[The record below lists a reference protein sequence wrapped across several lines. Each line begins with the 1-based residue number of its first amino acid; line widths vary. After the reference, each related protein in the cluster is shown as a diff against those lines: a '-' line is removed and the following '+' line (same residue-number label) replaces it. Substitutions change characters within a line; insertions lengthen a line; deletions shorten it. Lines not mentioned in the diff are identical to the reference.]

1 MMSVM
6 PRDLPT
12 GTVTFL
18 FSDVQGS
25 TKLLHE
31 LGPEPYGRLLIE
43 HRTVMRAAF
52 AANGGVEVDTQG
64 DAFFVAFASAARA
77 VAAAREARD
86 NLAAGPVR
94 VRMGLHTG
102 TPHLTEEGYV
112 GEDVHL
118 GARIASAGHGG
129 QVLLSTTTRSSVDGE
144 IIELGEHRLK
154 DFAQAI
160 PIFQLGNER
169 FPPLKTISNTNLP
182 RPVSSFVGREREVAQ
197 IVSLLRGSARLVT
210 LSGPGGTGK
219 TRLAIEAGS
228 ELVGEFKAGVFW
240 VDLSPIRDPALVT
253 ETISQVLGA
262 KDGLAAHVAERE
274 MLLLLDNL
282 EHLID
287 AASDLGQLLERCPSL
302 RLLVTSRALLRLR
315 GEVEYAVQ
323 PLAEREAVELFQVR
337 ANVQA
342 DATVAEICRRLDH
355 LPLAIELAAA
365 RARVLSPAQIAERL
379 AQRLPLLTSG
389 ARDLP
394 ERQRTLRGAI
404 AWSYELLTPEEQR
417 LFARLAVFSGGWT
430 LEAAERVAG
439 ADLDSMQSLVENSL
453 VRQDDGR
460 FAMLETIREY
470 AAERLAASSDA
481 DQVRLRHAEYFLA
494 VAKEAEPVILGMS
507 PGDWLDRLQRDQDNL
522 RGSLETFESA
532 GETQLA
538 LELGGSLWEFWCLR
552 GHATEGWQ
560 RLEHLLTVDVNP
572 TRPRAKALIG
582 STHLAPQTGADP
594 ASMKRRAEETVA
606 IQREVGD
613 AWSIA
618 FAQHGYGAILCHI
631 GDFAAA
637 RPRLEESVRLLRDE
651 GDEHRELQSMRLLA
665 WACNELGEP
674 QRYRVIHEE
683 IVHRAR
689 AIGDKDNAAFSL
701 ASLSWVA
708 TGEGRT
714 AEALAM
720 LEEAYRL
727 DREMGDP
734 SAIDVMLL
742 RFARALAFADKP
754 GPAIR
759 LLGAAEVM
767 HEEAGWTYPD
777 WVVSIRE
784 TAMVRARAAL
794 GEDAFAEAFEQGR
807 RLTAD
812 EAAAIAVAAM
822 TQGTKA
828 LPGAER

>member
-1 MMSVM
+1 MMSAM
-6 PRDLPT
+6 RRDLPT

-31 LGPEPYGRLLIE
+31 LGPEAYGRLLIQ
-43 HRTVMRAAF
+43 HRAVMRAAV

-64 DAFFVAFASAARA
+64 DAFFVAFANAAGA

-86 NLAAGPVR
+86 KLASGPVR
-94 VRMGLHTG
+94 VRMGLHSG

-129 QVLLSTTTRSSVDGE
+129 QVLLSAATRSAVDGE
-144 IIELGEHRLK
+144 ITALGEHRLK

-160 PIFQLGNER
+160 PIFQLGNDR

-182 RPVSSFVGREREVAQ
+182 RPASSFVGREHEVAR
-197 IVSLLRGSARLVT
+197 IVSLVRGARLVT
-210 LSGPGGTGK
+210 LAGPGGTGK
-219 TRLAIEAGS
+219 TRLAIEAGA

-253 ETISQVLGA
+253 ETISEVLGA

-274 MLLLLDNL
+274 LLLVLDNL
-282 EHLID
+282 EQVVE
-287 AASDLGQLLERCPSL
+287 AASDLGQLLEACPNL
-302 RLLVTSRALLRLR
+302 QLLVTSRTLLRLR
-315 GEVEYAVQ
+315 GEVEYPVQ
-323 PLAEREAVELFQVR
+323 PLAEREAVELFCVR
-337 ANVQA
+337 ANVRP
-342 DATVAEICRRLDH
+342 DAAVAEICRRLDH

-365 RARVLSPAQIAERL
+365 RATVLSPAQIAERL

-404 AWSYELLTPEEQR
+404 AWSYELLTPDEQR

-439 ADLDSMQSLVENSL
+439 ADLDSMQSLVEKSL

-470 AAERLAASSDA
+470 AAERLAASGDA
-481 DQVRLRHAEYFLA
+481 DQVRRRHAEYFLS

-507 PGDWLDRLQRDQDNL
+507 PKDRLDRLQRDHDNL

-560 RLEHLLTVDVNP
+560 RLEHLLTLDARP

-582 STHLAPQTGADP
+582 STHLAPQTGAEP

-606 IQREVGD
+606 IQRAVGD
-613 AWSIA
+613 AWSTA
-618 FAQHGYGAILCHI
+618 FAEHEYGGVLCHI

-637 RPRLEESVRLLRDE
+637 RPRLEEGVRLLRE
-651 GDEHRELQSMRLLA
+651 VGDEHRELQAMRLLA
-665 WACNELGEP
+665 WACDELGEP
-674 QRYRVIHEE
+674 QRYRAIHEE
-683 IVHRAR
+683 ILQRAR
-689 AIGDKDNAAFSL
+689 AVRDIDNAAFSL

-708 TGEGRT
+708 TREGRN
-714 AEALAM
+714 ADALAM

-727 DREMGDP
+727 DRQMGDP
-734 SAIDVMLL
+734 SAVDVILL
-742 RFARALAFADKP
+742 KFARALGFA
-754 GPAIR
+754 GLHEGAVR
-759 LLGAAEVM
+759 LLGAAEAI
-767 HEEAGWTYPD
+767 HETAGWKYPD
-777 WVVSIRE
+777 WVVDIKDS
-784 TAMVRARAAL
+784 TTVSARTAL
-794 GEDAFAEAFEQGR
+794 GDSAFAEALERGR
-807 RLTAD
+807 RLTPD
-812 EAAAIAVAAM
+812 EAAAVAVAAL
-822 TQGTKA
+822 KEDA
-828 LPGAER
+828 PA

>member
-1 MMSVM
+1 M

-31 LGPEPYGRLLIE
+31 LGPEAYGRLLMQ

-64 DAFFVAFASAARA
+64 DAFFVAFASAVAA

-86 NLAAGPVR
+86 KLASGRIR

-129 QVLLSTTTRSSVDGE
+129 QVLLSAATRSTVDGE
-144 IIELGEHRLK
+144 ISELGEHRLK

-160 PIFQLGNER
+160 TIFQLGNER

-182 RPVSSFVGREREVAQ
+182 RPASSFVGREREVAL
-197 IVSLLRGSARLVT
+197 IVSLVRDGARLVT

-240 VDLSPIRDPALVT
+240 VDLSPIRDPALLI

-262 KDGLAAHVAERE
+262 KDGLVAHVAERE

-282 EHLID
+282 EQVVD
-287 AASDLGQLLERCPSL
+287 AASDLGQVLERCPNL
-302 RLLVTSRALLRLR
+302 QLLVTSRTLLRLR

-323 PLAEREAVELFQVR
+323 PLAEREAVELFRTR
-337 ANVQA
+337 ANVQV

-365 RARVLSPAQIAERL
+365 RAKVLSPTQIAERL
-379 AQRLPLLTSG
+379 EQRLPLLTSG

-404 AWSYELLTPEEQR
+404 AWSYDLLTPGEQR
-417 LFARLAVFSGGWT
+417 LFARLAVFRRGWT
-430 LEAAERVAG
+430 LEAAERVAD
-439 ADLDSMQSLVENSL
+439 ADLDDIQSLVESSL
-453 VRQDDGR
+453 VRQDNGR

-470 AAERLAASSDA
+470 AAERLDSSGEVDH
-481 DQVRLRHAEYFLA
+481 VRRRHAEHFLA
-494 VAKEAEPVILGMS
+494 VAKEAEPMILGMA
-507 PGDWLDRLQRDQDNL
+507 PRDRLDRLERDHDNL
-522 RGSLETFESA
+522 RASLETFESM

-538 LELGGSLWEFWCLR
+538 LELGGLLWEFWCLR

-560 RLEHLLTVDVNP
+560 RLEHLLTLDVGS
-572 TRPRAKALIG
+572 TRPRAKVLIG

-594 ASMKRRAEETVA
+594 ALMKQRAEEAVA

-618 FAQHGYGAILCHI
+618 VAEHGYGSILCHI

-637 RPRLEESVRLLRDE
+637 RPRLEESVRLLRDV
-651 GDEHRELQSMRLLA
+651 GDEHRELQAMRLLA
-665 WACNELGEP
+665 WACNEVGES
-674 QRYRVIHEE
+674 QRHRAIHEE
-683 IVHRAR
+683 IVRRAR
-689 AIGDKDNAAFSL
+689 AIGDTDNTAFSL
-701 ASLSWVA
+701 ATLSWVA
-708 TGEGRT
+708 TGEGKT

-727 DREMGDP
+727 DRQMGDP
-734 SAIDVMLL
+734 SAIDLVLL
-742 RFARALAFADKP
+742 RFARALAFADLS
-754 GPAIR
+754 GPAVR

-777 WVVSIRE
+777 WVVSIQD
-784 TAMVRARAAL
+784 TARARARAAL
-794 GEDAFAEAFEQGR
+794 GEDAFAEALEQGR
-807 RLTAD
+807 RLTPD
-812 EAAAIAVAAM
+812 DAAAHAVAAL
-822 TQGTKA
+822 KE
-828 LPGAER
+828 GAPV

>member
-1 MMSVM
+1 
-6 PRDLPT
+6 
-12 GTVTFL
+12 
-18 FSDVQGS
+18 
-25 TKLLHE
+25 
-31 LGPEPYGRLLIE
+31 
-43 HRTVMRAAF
+43 
-52 AANGGVEVDTQG
+52 
-64 DAFFVAFASAARA
+64 
-77 VAAAREARD
+77 
-86 NLAAGPVR
+86 
-94 VRMGLHTG
+94 MGLHTG

-129 QVLLSTTTRSSVDGE
+129 QVLLSAATRSSVNGE
-144 IIELGEHRLK
+144 ITELGEHRLK

-160 PIFQLGNER
+160 PLFQLGIER
-169 FPPLKTISNTNLP
+169 FPSLKTISNTNLP
-182 RPVSSFVGREREVAQ
+182 RPASSFVGREREVAQ
-197 IVSLLRGSARLVT
+197 IVSLLRGGARLVT

-240 VDLSPIRDPALVT
+240 VDLSPIRDPALLI

-282 EHLID
+282 EQVVD
-287 AASDLGQLLERCPSL
+287 AASDLSQVLERCPNL

-323 PLAEREAVELFQVR
+323 PLAEREAVELFRVR

-342 DATVAEICRRLDH
+342 DSIVAQICRRLDH

-365 RARVLSPAQIAERL
+365 RARVLSLAQIAERL
-379 AQRLPLLTSG
+379 EQRLPLLTSG

-417 LFARLAVFSGGWT
+417 LFARLAVFRGGWT
-430 LEAAERVAG
+430 LEAAERVVG
-439 ADLDSMQSLVENSL
+439 ADLDSIQTLVENSL
-453 VRQDDGR
+453 VRQGDGR

-470 AAERLAASSDA
+470 AAERLDASGDA
-481 DQVRLRHAEYFLA
+481 DLVRRRHSEHFLA
-494 VAKEAEPVILGMS
+494 VAKEAEPDILGMS
-507 PGDWLDRLQRDQDNL
+507 PGEWLDRLERDHDNL
-522 RGSLETFESA
+522 RASLETFES
-532 GETQLA
+532 GGKTQRA

-552 GHATEGWQ
+552 GHPTEGWQ
-560 RLEHLLTVDVNP
+560 RLEHLLTLDVDL
-572 TRPRAKALIG
+572 TRPRAAALIG
-582 STHLAPQTGADP
+582 STHLASSTGADP
-594 ASMKRRAEETVA
+594 ASMRRRAEESVA
-606 IQREVGD
+606 IQRDVGD
-613 AWSIA
+613 PWSIA
-618 FAQHGYGAILCHI
+618 FAAHEYGSTLCHI
-631 GDFAAA
+631 GEFAAA
-637 RPRLEESVRLLRDE
+637 RPHLEESVRLLRE
-651 GDEHRELQSMRLLA
+651 VGDEHRELQSMRLLA
-665 WACNELGEP
+665 WACTELGEP
-674 QRYRVIHEE
+674 QRYKVLHEE
-683 IVHRAR
+683 IVRRAR

-708 TGEGRT
+708 TSEGRT

-720 LEEAYRL
+720 LEEAHRL
-727 DREMGDP
+727 ERQIGDP
-734 SAIDVMLL
+734 GAIDLMLL
-742 RFARALAFADKP
+742 RFSRALAFADLP
-754 GPAIR
+754 EPAIR

-784 TAMVRARAAL
+784 MAMVRARAAL
-794 GEDAFAEAFEQGR
+794 GEDAFAEALEQGR

-822 TQGTKA
+822 TQGTTG